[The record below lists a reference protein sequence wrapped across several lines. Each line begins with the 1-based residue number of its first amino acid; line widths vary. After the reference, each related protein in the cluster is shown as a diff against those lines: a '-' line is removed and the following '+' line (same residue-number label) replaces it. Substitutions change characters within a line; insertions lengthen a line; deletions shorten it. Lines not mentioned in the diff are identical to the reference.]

1 MPVESDEESRRWSE
15 AVESARGVTDAG
27 RIRRRRNRVFL
38 LLTAIIV
45 ASWLAG
51 VVLALAL
58 PRSADDGSQEVPDS
72 RVLAGLVVEGIGF
85 AALVGGSC
93 GLFEPVATSPVGD
106 RSRPPLTRRQRR
118 QAQRAIAGKQQLDPD
133 RRMFLLALAAQ
144 NRRTTEG
151 IVPLYG
157 AILLFNSFSLF
168 IDPKPFQIVLF
179 GLVVALFAI
188 AAAQLTLIYRRSGR
202 FIEQNGDPAG

>member
-85 AALVGGSC
+85 AALVGGFVWALRT
-93 GLFEPVATSPVGD
+93 GRYVARW
-106 RSRPPLTRRQRR
+106 RSIAAPLTRRQRR

-168 IDPKPFQIVLF
+168 IDPKPFQIVLV

-202 FIEQNGDPAG
+202 FIEQNGVPAG